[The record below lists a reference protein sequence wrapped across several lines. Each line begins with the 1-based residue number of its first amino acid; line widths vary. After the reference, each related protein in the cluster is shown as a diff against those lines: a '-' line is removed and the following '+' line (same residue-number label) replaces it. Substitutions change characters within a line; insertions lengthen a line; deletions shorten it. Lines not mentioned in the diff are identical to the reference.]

1 MRLALENIDVQLS
14 GTTIFSSFDLA
25 IEGPGITVVLG
36 RSGIGKTTLLRVV
49 AGLLPLASGRRICDA
64 KIATMFQDS
73 RLLPWQSALDNAGFG
88 LRAAG
93 MSRDAARKEAETILQ
108 RLGLGRDDQLKRP
121 DALSGGMR
129 KRVAIAR
136 ALAVAPNLLLLDE
149 PFASLDPT
157 LRTDLYRLIRALID
171 ETGIS
176 TIIVTHDLI
185 EAATLADRIV
195 ILGHR
200 PAQVAGDISC
210 SSRTKTAAEGYARAA
225 ELMQRA
231 EIAYAF

>member
-1 MRLALENIDVQLS
+1 MRLALENIEVQLGGATILS
-14 GTTIFSSFDLA
+14 GLDLA
-25 IEGPGITVVLG
+25 IEGAGITAVLG

-49 AGLLPLASGRRICDA
+49 AGLLPLASGQRVCDA
-64 KIATMFQDS
+64 KIATVFQDS

-93 MSRDAARKEAETILQ
+93 MSRDAAREKAATILE
-108 RLGLGRDDQLKRP
+108 RLELARADQLKRP
-121 DALSGGMR
+121 QALSGGMR

-171 ETGIS
+171 ETGIA
-176 TIIVTHDLI
+176 TVIVTHDLI
-185 EAATLADRIV
+185 EAATFADRIV
-195 ILGHR
+195 ILGRH
-200 PAQVAGDISC
+200 PAQVVSDISF
-210 SSRTKTAAEGYARAA
+210 SSRIGSMAEAYARAA

-231 EIAYAF
+231 EIADAF